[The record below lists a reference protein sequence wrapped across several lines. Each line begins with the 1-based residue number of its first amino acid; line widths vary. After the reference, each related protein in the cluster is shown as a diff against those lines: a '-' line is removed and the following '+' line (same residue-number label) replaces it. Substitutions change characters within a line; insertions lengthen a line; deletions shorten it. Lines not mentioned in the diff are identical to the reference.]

1 MANQPPPIIGI
12 TCTAFQTDQG
22 QWSPKTG
29 QNRSY
34 VDAVIR
40 AGAAPL
46 LIPNATDKTLLRALY
61 DLLDGLLLSGGG
73 DIDPGYYGEARHEAC
88 GNPELERDE
97 AELALIRW
105 AIDEGMPL
113 LAICRGIQVL
123 NVALGGTLYQ
133 DLKAQAPEAERHDWS
148 PGYPR
153 DYIAH
158 RVSISPQTR
167 LGKIVGADRLR
178 VNSFHHQAIK
188 DLAPGLTVST
198 RAPDQI
204 IEAVETNGHAF
215 AIGVQWHPEE
225 LAREDVRTQKLFDA
239 LVNASRK

>member
-1 MANQPPPIIGI
+1 MADPHPPTIGI
-12 TCTAFQTDQG
+12 TCTTFQRDQN
-22 QWSPKTG
+22 QRPPDTG
-29 QNRSY
+29 QNQSY

-46 LIPNATDKTLLRALY
+46 LIPNVTDKALLRTLY
-61 DLLDGLLLSGGG
+61 DRLDGLLLSGGG
-73 DIDPGYYGEARHEAC
+73 DIDPSYYGESRHEKC
-88 GNPELERDE
+88 GLPSPERDE
-97 AELALIRW
+97 TELTLIRW

-133 DLKAQAPEAERHDWS
+133 DLQAQAPEAERHSWS

-158 RVSISPQTR
+158 AVSIGPQTR
-167 LGKIVGADRLR
+167 LARIVGADPLP

-188 DLAPGLTVST
+188 DVAPGLTVT
-198 RAPDQI
+198 ARAPDQI
-204 IEAVETNGHAF
+204 IEAVEANGQAF
-215 AIGVQWHPEE
+215 VVGVQWHPEG
-225 LAREDVRTQKLFDA
+225 LARDDVRAQRLFDA
-239 LVNASRK
+239 LVKACRT